1 MRRLFNFLGVIALG
15 GLVFALAPSSQAL
28 AKPAA
33 KAANTTS
40 SSCGSNG
47 KTPSGTTCNCP
58 PHYAFIAFG
67 NGEAVDDI
75 NFVGCYDPTSTD
87 PLIPNDEPELTC
99 PTPGTGS
106 AVNLA
111 CGCILAGSGNPG
123 TPAGTDVLI
132 NGDTDL
138 GNWKIT
144 KLEANFAFGDNDS
157 PTFWIGNPNG
167 SGAGLN
173 GGRCYGAAGFAT
185 MQSTSGSAVPVPVLY
200 LELQGTICDTIPL
213 EPGQP
218 QKFSFTGSYIVDGT
232 RSSAYYS
239 GWTGSGT
246 FVISMNDVSEVPS
259 AYSPTYFSFAGYLL
273 P

>member
-1 MRRLFNFLGVIALG
+1 MRRLFNFLGVIAIG
-15 GLVFALAPSSQAL
+15 GLVFALAPTTQAS
-28 AKPAA
+28 A
-33 KAANTTS
+33 KAKSTANTTS
-40 SSCGSNG
+40 SSCGSDG
-47 KTPSGTTCNCP
+47 KTSTGTTCNCP

-111 CGCILAGSGNPG
+111 CGCILAGGDNPS
-123 TPAGTDVLI
+123 PGTDVLI

-157 PTFWIGNPNG
+157 STFWIGNPNG
-167 SGAGLN
+167 SGAGVN

-185 MQSTSGSAVPVPVLY
+185 MQSTSGSAVPVRINRTFGKTGFLKWNRLNALIRRVFERGP
-200 LELQGTICDTIPL
+200 EG
-213 EPGQP
+213 EWRPGKNQERR
-218 QKFSFTGSYIVDGT
+218 K
-232 RSSAYYS
+232 SARI
-239 GWTGSGT
+239 TGSGR
-246 FVISMNDVSEVPS
+246 
-259 AYSPTYFSFAGYLL
+259 
-273 P
+273 